1 MSGSW
6 IERIGDFFKRI
17 FRGKT
22 EDPIPLSD
30 MAFLER
36 IRCKVLDAS
45 LKVYSG
51 RHPDIRVMTVGSFVD
66 AYRHFISMS
75 DQKQLTYRYSAG
87 HYYYTVTLPED
98 YGQLVLTDNVG
109 FRRDGAVAVLRVEV
123 AEIIPLV
130 REIRYRL
137 VE

>member
-6 IERIGDFFKRI
+6 IGRIRNFFKRM

-22 EDPIPLSD
+22 EKAVPLSD

-36 IRCKVLDAS
+36 IRRKVLDAS
-45 LKVYSG
+45 LKVYNG

-75 DQKQLTYRYSAG
+75 DQKQLTCRYGAG

-98 YGQLVLTDNVG
+98 YGRLVLTDNAG
-109 FRRDGAVAVLRVEV
+109 FRGDGAVAVLRIEV
-123 AEIIPLV
+123 AGIMPLV
-130 REIRYRL
+130 KEIRYRL
-137 VE
+137 AE

>member
-6 IERIGDFFKRI
+6 IGRICDFFKRI
-17 FRGKT
+17 FREKT
-22 EDPIPLSD
+22 EKAVPLSD

-36 IRCKVLDAS
+36 IHRKVLDAS

-51 RHPDIRVMTVGSFVD
+51 RHPDIRVKTVGGFVD

-75 DQKQLTYRYSAG
+75 DQKQFTYHYSAG

-98 YGQLVLTDNVG
+98 YGRLILTDNAG
-109 FRRDGAVAVLRVEV
+109 FRGDGAVAVLRVEV
-123 AEIIPLV
+123 AGIMPLV
-130 REIRYRL
+130 KEIRYRL
-137 VE
+137 AE

>member
-6 IERIGDFFKRI
+6 IGRIRNFLKRI
-17 FRGKT
+17 FRGKK
-22 EDPIPLSD
+22 EKAILLSD

-36 IRCKVLDAS
+36 IRCMVLDAS

-51 RHPDIRVMTVGSFVD
+51 RHPDIRVKTVGSFVD

-75 DQKQLTYRYSAG
+75 DQKQFTYRYSVG
-87 HYYYTVTLPED
+87 HYYYTVKLPED
-98 YGQLVLTDNVG
+98 YGQLVLTDNAG
-109 FRRDGAVAVLRVEV
+109 FRGDGAVAVLRIEV
-123 AEIIPLV
+123 AGIMSLV

-137 VE
+137 AE